1 MPSNIRAF
9 VFSLVAVGASSLGMA
24 QTQVTVKGEVVNYE
38 DVRLISA
45 VGAAVLY
52 GRLRAAAQKACGVP
66 PDNRQLAMDSK
77 YRACVDD
84 AVSKAVAQV
93 NEPMLTQYFESKRAV
108 SAKTTTNAPP
118 VSASATGA
126 R

>member
-1 MPSNIRAF
+1 MASNIRAF
-9 VFSLVAVGASSLGMA
+9 VFSMLAAGACSLAMA
-24 QTQVTVKGEVVNYE
+24 DTQVSVKGEVVHYE

-52 GRLRAAAQKACGVP
+52 GRLRAAAQKACGLP
-66 PDNRQLAMDSK
+66 PDNRQLSMEIK

-93 NEPMLTQYFESKRAV
+93 NEPMLTQYYDSKRAA
-108 SAKTTTNAPP
+108 SAKTTTKAPA
-118 VSASATGA
+118 VSASAAGA